1 MSRFGV
7 FWLPWLRTAAL
18 GSCRLKSAAAIDAEG
33 APRMLARTQA
43 YMGAPICAEMG
54 APSARKDGPAMKK
67 ADRAAMGAPSSAA
80 IRLPAGVSM
89 VKYVG
94 IGHVQIIVSSTSSEP
109 ERNNRLATFAK
120 LRSICIRA

>member
-1 MSRFGV
+1 MYD
-7 FWLPWLRTAAL
+7 
-18 GSCRLKSAAAIDAEG
+18 SCLAERGNKLSSIVAEG
-33 APRMLARTQA
+33 RE
-43 YMGAPICAEMG
+43 GAPICAEMG

-67 ADRAAMGAPSSAA
+67 LDRAAMGAPSSAA
-80 IRLPAGVSM
+80 IRLLAGVSM

-120 LRSICIRA
+120 LRSICILT